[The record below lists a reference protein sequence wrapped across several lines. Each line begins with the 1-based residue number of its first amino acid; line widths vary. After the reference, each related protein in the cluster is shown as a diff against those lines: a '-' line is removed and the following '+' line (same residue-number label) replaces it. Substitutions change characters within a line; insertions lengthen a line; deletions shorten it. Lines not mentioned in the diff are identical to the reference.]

1 MYMWFCSLA
10 CVKVTQWC
18 SEFVSWGHEAEVK
31 IITASSYVKTAFVL
45 NFYSSLSL
53 KVRLDCVRTC
63 SKMLT
68 NQHQPT

>member
-53 KVRLDCVRTC
+53 KVR
-63 SKMLT
+63 
-68 NQHQPT
+68 